1 MTYYSMGMQVVRC
14 CSRAGVPGPCTRQWA
29 VQLRSLAATGAC
41 RRASSGTCTA
51 ALRNVAAAASA
62 AGVATDGAS
71 ISSSSSSTST
81 QPAAKVDY
89 EAVIGIE
96 THVQLSTKTKAF
108 CSCASEFGA
117 EPNSNICPVCLGH
130 PGTLPVLNADVVRK
144 GVLAGLALDATIC
157 LSSKFDR
164 KQYFYPDLPKGY
176 QISQYDVPL
185 CEGGWVEVVVPDSG
199 AGTSVRRIGITRAH
213 LEEDAGKL
221 VHGGAASL
229 SGSDYSLVDFNR
241 AGVPLLEIV
250 SEPDLRTGAEAAA
263 YGAEMRR
270 IMRFLGVSDGNMA
283 EGSMRC
289 DVNISVRPRG
299 RAAFGTKVEI
309 KNMNSFNA
317 MQRAIEFEIVRQ
329 VDALE
334 GGREGEVVQETRL
347 WDEGRQCT
355 YSMRKKEGLADYRY
369 FPEPDLPE
377 LTLTEAYV
385 QELRAS
391 MPELP
396 RQLRERLLGLG
407 LSQYDV
413 LVLSDDAE
421 VAAYF
426 DAVLAAGAP
435 AKPAANWV
443 MGDVMA
449 HCKEVRLGWEQLA
462 ARMAPAALAEM
473 ISLIEDGTISG
484 KIGKDVLPALLAGEG
499 GAGGG
504 SVRAL
509 VEARGLVQISD
520 PAALAAIVD
529 GVLAANSKQ
538 LQAYREGKTKLQGF
552 FVGAVMKES
561 KGRANPKELNRILM
575 QRLAAP
581 PS

>member
-1 MTYYSMGMQVVRC
+1 MG
-14 CSRAGVPGPCTRQWA
+14 S
-29 VQLRSLAATGAC
+29 
-41 RRASSGTCTA
+41 
-51 ALRNVAAAASA
+51 AAAAAGGGVAASRQQPHCTFA
-62 AGVATDGAS
+62 AGGGMCRQRHRPHHRRWQQQQQQAVRYK
-71 ISSSSSSTST
+71 
-81 QPAAKVDY
+81 AAY

-96 THVQLSTKTKAF
+96 THVQLGTKTKAF

-117 EPNSNICPVCLGH
+117 EPNSNVCPVCLGH
-130 PGTLPVLNADVVRK
+130 PGTLPVLNGDMVHKA
-144 GVLAGLALDATIC
+144 VLAGLALNARVS
-157 LSSKFDR
+157 LESKFDR

-185 CEGGWVEVVVPDSG
+185 CEGGWVEVVVPPEQTG
-199 AGTSVRRIGITRAH
+199 GQGVVRRIGVTRAH

-229 SGSDYSLVDFNR
+229 SGSDYSLVDYNR

-250 SEPDLRTGAEAAA
+250 SEPDMRTGAEAAA
-263 YGAEMRR
+263 YGAEIRR

-299 RAAFGTKVEI
+299 QAAFGTKVEI

-317 MQRAIEFEIVRQ
+317 MQRAIDFEIARQ
-329 VDALE
+329 VQLLE
-334 GGREGEVVQETRL
+334 DGQAAAIVQETRL
-347 WDEGRQCT
+347 WDEGQQCT

-369 FPEPDLPE
+369 FPEPDLPA
-377 LTLTEAYV
+377 LVLNQAYLDEI
-385 QELRAS
+385 QAS

-396 RQLRERLLGLG
+396 RQVRERYLALG

-413 LVLSDDAE
+413 LVLSDERD
-421 VAAYF
+421 VVAYF

-435 AKPAANWV
+435 PKPATNWV

-449 HCKEVRLGWEQLA
+449 YCKEARLGWDALA
-462 ARMAPAALAEM
+462 ERMAPTALAEM
-473 ISLIEDGTISG
+473 IGLIEDGTISG
-484 KIGKDVLPALLAGEG
+484 KIGKEVLPALLAGEG
-499 GAGGG
+499 GSG
-504 SVRAL
+504 SGVRAM
-509 VEARGLVQISD
+509 VETRGLVQISD

-529 GVLAANSKQ
+529 GVLSANPKQ
-538 LQAYREGKTKLQGF
+538 LQQYREGKPKLQGF

-561 KGRANPKELNRILM
+561 KGRANPAELNRILM
-575 QRLAAP
+575 EQLNASP
-581 PS
+581 PA